1 MYYQEWRPQWIQ
13 IRVCTVHPGSVV
25 PSLRCWRNVWC
36 CAQPQRTAYCWGR
49 RICFWNTRCV
59 VWRINMREPKKCWN
73 PLCDRP
79 VWKGNVNAPK
89 NRGFVMWVIAK
100 TSSHPCLPIS
110 CQVFDVPQIDGV
122 FQIVFSKS
130 MLHTAKHVEASK
142 LQHRSARLDGDSP
155 KAGGGG
161 TGLCG

>member
-1 MYYQEWRPQWIQ
+1 MCTNYRIFVLFIGIHPHWHMYYQEWHPQWIQ

-59 VWRINMREPKKCWN
+59 VWRIMWEPKTCWN
-73 PLCDRP
+73 PLYDRP
-79 VWKGNVNAPK
+79 GWKGNVNAPK

-100 TSSHPCLPIS
+100 TIRRT
-110 CQVFDVPQIDGV
+110 VFRACRCMTLL
-122 FQIVFSKS
+122 K
-130 MLHTAKHVEASK
+130 KHLLWTTEKRGNSPGFVT
-142 LQHRSARLDGDSP
+142 LQFEKTR
-155 KAGGGG
+155 
-161 TGLCG
+161 